1 MIGFPK
7 HSDSG
12 MRLSRMLKT
21 TGFAIAI
28 AGIVAPS
35 ALAEDV
41 LHERYLEIQRQYEK
55 DHPDKKPLMATP
67 TAPTRLFPNALRA
80 EPGLVVS
87 GGMATPIAH
96 LMTLANDG
104 NRNNEAIAA
113 GEALIAN
120 SNASRYDLAL
130 VFRTLG
136 YAHLDE
142 GDTAKSVECIQ
153 KSLDQDAL
161 SNNDQYS
168 LMLQLARTQ
177 MAIGQ
182 PDAGLVTL
190 ARVVTETRQDK
201 PEYDGMRGRMNYMK
215 KDYAD
220 AAPALQSSIDESE
233 KPEPDEREMLL
244 DSYFKL
250 KQYDQAEKAGEDMLR
265 ARPGDKTVI
274 NNLAIVYR
282 QAGNADKAME
292 LLDEAHRH
300 GLLTTTDD
308 SGTPYVSY
316 SDMK

>member
-1 MIGFPK
+1 MIGFPL
-7 HSDSG
+7 HTDSS
-12 MRLSRMLKT
+12 MRLSRMFKT
-21 TGFAIAI
+21 TCLAIAI

-35 ALAEDV
+35 VVAQDL

-67 TAPTRLFPNALRA
+67 TEKTSLFPNAMRA
-80 EPGLVVS
+80 EPGLIVS
-87 GGMATPIAH
+87 DGMATPIEQ

-104 NRNNEAIAA
+104 GKNDVAITV
-113 GEALIAN
+113 GEALTADRK
-120 SNASRYDLAL
+120 ASRYDLAL

-142 GDTAKSVECIQ
+142 GDTAKSVECMR

-182 PDAGLVTL
+182 PDAGLATL
-190 ARVVTETRQDK
+190 TRVVTETRQDK
-201 PEYDGMRGRMNYMK
+201 PEYDGMRGRMYYMK
-215 KDYAD
+215 KDYTD
-220 AAPALQSSIDESE
+220 AASALQRSIGGSE
-233 KPEPDEREMLL
+233 KADPDLLEMLL

-250 KQYDQAEKAGEDMLR
+250 KQFEQAEKVGEAMLR
-265 ARPGDKTVI
+265 VKPADKTVI
-274 NNLAIVYR
+274 YNLATVYR
-282 QAGNADKAME
+282 LAGHADKAMA
-292 LLDEAHRH
+292 LLDDAHRH
-300 GLLTTTDD
+300 GLLTIADD
-308 SGTPYVSY
+308 FRTSYVLY